1 MRAIVHKTGN
11 TTERF
16 ISETDLSE
24 HLDFA
29 SKTIRLNAEYAKAV
43 AELAIT
49 WEEYKRDQ
57 QNLKLFFALSA
68 RIQALSQIALMA
80 AQ

>member
-1 MRAIVHKTGN
+1 MRAIIHKTGD

-16 ISETDLSE
+16 IAESDLME
-24 HLDFA
+24 QLDFA

-49 WEEYKRDQ
+49 WEEYRKDQ